1 MIIMSLYVLCLL
13 FPLSVVAKDNNQG
26 VMRRDS
32 KQKVIFV
39 CPTNSTEEFR
49 RLAMQAAE
57 LGATHVAISD
67 LPKSRWQWDLDL
79 NDPYPNW
86 GMLVTSIFKVVVPEE
101 LKSFLPADYAKKNL
115 QIVKERCAVLKELG
129 LKAAF
134 FGKEPSWLPEAV
146 YQAHPEWRGPRCEHP
161 RRARHTYYAPCIDQP
176 EVLAMYRKA
185 VAEFCRQAP
194 IEVFSLLTNDSGGGI
209 CWSVSLYPGQNG
221 PSWCEKRSYADRVVG
236 FMSTIQDGAKD
247 AGLQAEVSMNYGSGY
262 ISQAEVASVI
272 PFLKPGQALNSRT
285 RDESAPTRFIGYDF
299 YDSGVGPVLGI
310 PQVFRV
316 AEQLQDAWGDQT
328 TNRTFTMD
336 ELDAPEYFELVGQFR
351 SNPTTTMIGRMQNIL
366 RSAEHFAGPEGAHH
380 VMQAWDKISRAAL
393 IVRNLAGDPV
403 MLVGTVNQRWI
414 TRPLVPFP
422 MELKPEEKDYYR
434 KYQFQ
439 ANSEEEAADLMN
451 LQGFELINGFSGS
464 LITGNQFTQAI
475 SLLES
480 AIDDIGD
487 VRKSPD
493 DSWALLQ
500 NRLRTLICFYR
511 NVRYTIQYQDILD
524 RSDYSQPP
532 AEQNIYPMDGDQ
544 KLREIQIVTRHDIDN
559 TNELIRLL
567 ETSRVPLVRT
577 APTREEED
585 IFTLGPDLVDQLKK
599 KVAIT
604 LKHQLEVHRLYHRR
618 QG

>member
-1 MIIMSLYVLCLL
+1 ML
-13 FPLSVVAKDNNQG
+13 FPLSVMAEDNNQG
-26 VMRRDS
+26 AMRMDS
-32 KQKVIFV
+32 KHKVIFT
-39 CPTNSTEEFR
+39 CPANSMEEFR
-49 RLAMQAAE
+49 QLARQAAE

-67 LPKSRWQWDLDL
+67 LPKSRWQWELDL

-101 LKSFLPADYAKKNL
+101 LKPFIPADYAKKNL
-115 QIVKERCAVLKELG
+115 QIVKERCAILKALG

-134 FGKEPSWLPEAV
+134 FGKEPAWLPEAA
-146 YQAHPEWRGPRCEHP
+146 YQAHPDWRGPRCEHP

-185 VAEFCRQAP
+185 VAELCRQAP

-221 PSWCEKRSYADRVVG
+221 PSWCEKRSYADRVIG
-236 FMSTIQDGAKD
+236 FMSTIQDGARD
-247 AGLQAEVSMNYGSGY
+247 AGLQAEVSMNYGSGL

-272 PFLKPGQALNSRT
+272 PLLKPGQALNFKT
-285 RDESAPTRFIGYDF
+285 RDESVPTRFIGYNF
-299 YDSGVGPVLGI
+299 YDNGVGPVLGI
-310 PQVFRV
+310 PHVFRV

-328 TNRTFTMD
+328 TNRTFMID
-336 ELDAPEYFELVGQFR
+336 EPNVPEYFELVRQFR

-366 RSAEHFAGPEGAHH
+366 RTAEHFAGPENAHH
-380 VMQAWDKISRAAL
+380 VMQAWDKISRAAE
-393 IVRNLAGDPV
+393 IVRWLSGDPV

-414 TRPLVPFP
+414 NRPLVPFP
-422 MELKPEEKDYYR
+422 MELIPEEKDYYR
-434 KYQFQ
+434 KYLFQ

-451 LQGFELINGFSGS
+451 LQGFEVINGFSGTM
-464 LITGNQFTQAI
+464 ITGTQFTQAI
-475 SLLES
+475 ALLQS
-480 AIDDIGD
+480 AIDDIGK
-487 VRKSPD
+487 VTKSPD
-493 DSWALLQ
+493 DQWAVLQ
-500 NRLRTLICFYR
+500 KRVRTLICFYR
-511 NVRYTIQYQDILD
+511 NALYTSQYQDILD
-524 RSDYSQPP
+524 RSDYSKPP
-532 AEQNIYPMDGDQ
+532 AEQNIYPMEGDQ

-567 ETSRVPLVRT
+567 ETSRVPLVQT
-577 APTREEED
+577 ASTKEEED
-585 IFTLGPDLVDQLKK
+585 IFTLGPDLIDQLKK